1 MPHALLVAE
10 AANGKELLNTI
21 AELKQ
26 LPKIAILD
34 LSMPVMNGAET
45 AKVLIAEYPTIKV
58 LILSIV
64 TDENS
69 ILNLFNIG
77 VHGFIG
83 KTGEKLNFSPVFDEL
98 LETGFLKNKY
108 YRKASVEQLNWKRF
122 GFIGEVNFTHREIS
136 FLKLKLTNLS
146 LKEIAQEIHVSEK
159 TVENYRDATYE
170 KLNVRSRAELVA
182 KLIKMGFMNE
192 DPIHL

>member
-34 LSMPVMNGAET
+34 LSMPDMNGAET
-45 AKVLIAEYPTIKV
+45 AKVLIAEYTTIKV

-77 VHGFIG
+77 VHGFTG
-83 KTGEKLNFSPVFDEL
+83 K
-98 LETGFLKNKY
+98 
-108 YRKASVEQLNWKRF
+108 
-122 GFIGEVNFTHREIS
+122 VNFTHREIS

-192 DPIHL
+192 DPTHP